1 MHKGKYVFAQLLDFI
16 DKDVF
21 LRIANKYDGNR
32 YVKQFTCWN
41 QLAVLMFGQLSNRES
56 LRDVVLATQAHASK
70 AYHLGFGRHAAKSTL
85 ADANTKRDYR
95 IFEEFAY
102 KVISEAQR
110 CRIVDIFKLN
120 GDVYAF
126 DSTTVDLC
134 LSTFEWALFRKRKG
148 GIKMHTLYDLETQ
161 IPTFFHITPA
171 RVHDTKAMDVI
182 PYEENSFY
190 IFDRGYNDFK
200 RLHNI
205 ECIGAYFVIRGKT
218 NNDFKPMKWKRRFP
232 PESGIQSDAIGYMA
246 GQLTMEKYPD
256 KIRRVIY
263 FDKDS
268 KKKFIFFTNALTI
281 SPIMVAELYHNRWQI
296 ELFFKWI
303 KQHLKIKKFW
313 GTSEN
318 AVRIQ
323 IYSAII
329 AYCMMAIVQ
338 KKMNIERSIYEMLPI
353 VSISLTDTTNLR
365 DLFAKPNCNIVNE
378 LDDSTE
384 PNLFNC

>member
-1 MHKGKYVFAQLLDFI
+1 MQIYLFRS
-16 DKDVF
+16 
-21 LRIANKYDGNR
+21 RIPKSPCPETQGNSCSR
-32 YVKQFTCWN
+32 SGTGLHHRN
-41 QLAVLMFGQLSNRES
+41 
-56 LRDVVLATQAHASK
+56 
-70 AYHLGFGRHAAKSTL
+70 HLGFCKHAAKSTL

-102 KVISEAQR
+102 KVIAEAQR

-120 GDVYAF
+120 GNVYAF

-134 LSTFEWALFRKRKG
+134 LSTFEWALFRKKKG

-190 IFDRGYNDFK
+190 IFDRGYNDFR

-205 ECIGAYFVIRGKT
+205 ESIGAYFVIRGKT

-232 PESGIQSDAIGYMA
+232 PESGILSDAVGYMA

-263 FDKDS
+263 LDKES

-281 SPIMVAELYHNRWQI
+281 SPVMVAELYHNRWQI

-338 KKMNIERSIYEMLPI
+338 KKMNIERSIYEMLQI
-353 VSISLTDTTNLR
+353 VSISLTDTTNLK
-365 DLFAKPNCNIVNE
+365 DLFAKPNYNIVNE
-378 LDDSTE
+378 LDGSTE
-384 PNLFNC
+384 PSLFDC